1 MFNVNLLSISFIKPT
16 LSYIF
21 TSGYIMNTVEYLM
34 RTALATA
41 VIALPLSA
49 HADIFGKI
57 NKALDQVDKVILS
70 IDNLLSNNK

>member
-1 MFNVNLLSISFIKPT
+1 
-16 LSYIF
+16 
-21 TSGYIMNTVEYLM
+21 MNTVEYLM